1 MQRMHPGY
9 QGCWVVFDILPDLIE
24 SFIRTDDVLPI
35 VALPNGVP
43 NSFGNRGLEGTDYNR
58 NGSGMPDPYIFQNEN
73 AMEMVG
79 HDHEG
84 IKDHP
89 REMARN
95 LVPAGGHQFGNSAEH
110 WSSVAGAD
118 RDEIG
123 ARSGVVKARDTDRPA
138 AGFHT

>member
-1 MQRMHPGY
+1 
-9 QGCWVVFDILPDLIE
+9 
-24 SFIRTDDVLPI
+24 
-35 VALPNGVP
+35 
-43 NSFGNRGLEGTDYNR
+43 
-58 NGSGMPDPYIFQNEN
+58 MPDPYIFQNEN

-84 IKDHP
+84 IRDHP

-138 AGFHT
+138 AGFHIFWFTETGIFLTKFRRGEACLALVGSDMSDPYFKSKISFSLVFDTASTLPM